1 MTLLKN
7 IKIITIVT
15 ISILLLVCCNS
26 TDTEKNEGDSNKQI
40 GEGLSPPNN
49 IDLIREQVKKM
60 TLDEKIGQMLI
71 LGFEGYM
78 VDKEVLSLIDDYNV
92 GGFILF
98 KRNIE
103 NNSQLLG
110 LLNDLKEA
118 NSQHSIPL
126 FLSLDEEGGR
136 VSRLTVELEALPSNE
151 IIGEKNDSDFSFE
164 IGNIIGEKLRGFGF
178 NMDFAPVF
186 DINSNPNNPV
196 IGDRSFGSNPEVVR
210 RLGIA
215 TMKGIQNKDVISV
228 IKHFPGHG
236 DTSVDSHLGLPKVD
250 KGLEGLENFEL
261 KPFKGAIEDGADAIM
276 ISHILFPQIDDENP
290 ASLSHSIITNIL
302 RDKMNFEGIVIT
314 DDLTMGAIIDNY
326 SIEEAVIKAVI
337 AGSDIVLVCHDYDKE
352 FAAIKALKDAVKDGV
367 ISEARIDESVYRIL
381 KLKKEYELNNNT
393 IENINI
399 DAINKKTSDI
409 LNRYMN

>member
-26 TDTEKNEGDSNKQI
+26 RDTEKNEEDSNKQI

-78 VDKEVLSLIDDYNV
+78 VDKEVLSLIDDYHV

-210 RLGIA
+210 RLGVA

-352 FAAIKALKDAVKDGV
+352 FAAIKTLKDAVKDGV

-381 KLKKEYELNNNT
+381 KLKKEYGLNNNT

-399 DAINKKTSDI
+399 DHINKKTSDI